1 MALALASGTGLLLAA
16 NVACINL
23 VAKLMF
29 LCRGAQ
35 PRTWLD
41 KSKAR
46 QSVLI
51 SAVFWVVVLAL
62 LVASIILRRLVQN

>member
-1 MALALASGTGLLLAA
+1 
-16 NVACINL
+16 
-23 VAKLMF
+23 MF
-29 LCRGAQ
+29 LYRGVQ
-35 PRTWLD
+35 PRNWLD